1 MTHVPRFF
9 LWIALVVLTGAD
21 HPNQAVTTDQ
31 QVNQW
36 IEKLGSEN
44 FREREAATQALL
56 KAGIRVFPAVAA
68 LRDHPD
74 AEVRA
79 RARSIVKRFE
89 TVALDIKVASGR
101 SYYPVRGLKSGERLY
116 NDRSYSFTDVP
127 ETLAGEVF
135 IMTAN
140 DDAESQGDRFLS
152 FSVLQ
157 DVVVFIAHD
166 VRHAEMPAWMRV
178 GREDGFQATEMKL
191 GCTDTTFRLY
201 QKRFKRGRVV
211 LGGTTD
217 DGRGGRS
224 NYVAII
230 RPAPLNRPAK
240 PNSADRVKK
249 RR

>member
-1 MTHVPRFF
+1 MTYVSRFF
-9 LWIALVVLTGAD
+9 LWFALAVLTGAD
-21 HPNQAVTTDQ
+21 HPNEAAPTDRQ
-31 QVNQW
+31 IKQW
-36 IEKLGSEN
+36 IEKLASES
-44 FREREAATQALL
+44 FRERDAATQALL
-56 KAGIRVFPAVAA
+56 KAGPRVLPAVTE

-74 AEVRA
+74 AEVRV
-79 RARSIVKRFE
+79 RARIIVTQFQ
-89 TVALDIKVASGR
+89 TVALDIKVGSGR
-101 SYYPVRGLKSGERLY
+101 SCQPVRGLKSGERLY
-116 NDRSYSFTDVP
+116 NDRPYTFTKVP
-127 ETLAGEVF
+127 EALADDVF

-178 GREDGFQATEMKL
+178 GRKDGFQATEMKL

-211 LGGTTD
+211 LGGNTD
-217 DGRGGRS
+217 DGRSGRS

-230 RPAPLNRPAK
+230 RPAPLKTPAK
-240 PNSADRVKK
+240 PNSANGVKK